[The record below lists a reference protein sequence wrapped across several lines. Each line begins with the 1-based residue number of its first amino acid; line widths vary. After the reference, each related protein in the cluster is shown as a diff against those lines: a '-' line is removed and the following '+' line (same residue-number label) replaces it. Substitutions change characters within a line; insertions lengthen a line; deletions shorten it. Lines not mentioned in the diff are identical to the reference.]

1 MTEDDAVGAVV
12 SVDELVGL
20 AESMP
25 LRRVMT
31 DSRAVV
37 TAHPECSVV
46 AAISSWAFIRAAEW
60 ASRSRA
66 DRSWLRYGEM
76 QYCEDLGRGGSR

>member
-31 DSRAVV
+31 DSA
-37 TAHPECSVV
+37 PS
-46 AAISSWAFIRAAEW
+46 
-60 ASRSRA
+60 
-66 DRSWLRYGEM
+66 
-76 QYCEDLGRGGSR
+76 